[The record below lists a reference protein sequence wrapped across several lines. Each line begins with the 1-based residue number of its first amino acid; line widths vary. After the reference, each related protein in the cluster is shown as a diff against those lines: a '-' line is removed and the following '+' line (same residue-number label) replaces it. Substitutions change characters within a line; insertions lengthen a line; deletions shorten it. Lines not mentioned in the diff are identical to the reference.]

1 MCRRSV
7 LVTGAGGFIGSVLVA
22 ALLRL
27 GWDVAAVDQD
37 SSRLNRLLRFSGTG
51 NLHAFRVDITSQ
63 ADIADV
69 VMRAKPTSIVH
80 LAALHLIPVCEAQPR
95 QTVEVNIGGL
105 VNVLDAAD
113 RSRTEFVLF
122 ASSADVY
129 AASADPAAEGDQ
141 ARPSTMYGIT
151 KLIGERLVSEWADGQ
166 PGRRATNMRIFN
178 VYGSGDG
185 NPHVI
190 PDILRHLQQGDE
202 IRVGN
207 VEASRDFIHVDDLV
221 DLLCLVLESSA
232 PPALLNAGTG
242 SATKVSAVLDMI
254 QDLVGRPL
262 TLVSDS
268 ARVRANDRICL
279 RADTSQ
285 LRSLFPGYDPRH
297 IETGLRDILTAKG
310 APLGR
315 LRHSKA
321 GLA

>member
-1 MCRRSV
+1 MRRRSV

-27 GWDVAAVDQD
+27 GWDVTAVDQD
-37 SSRLNRLLRFSGTG
+37 SRRLDRLLRLPDAG
-51 NLHAFRVDITSQ
+51 NLHAFCVDITSQ

-95 QTVEVNIGGL
+95 RTVEVNIGGL

-113 RSRTEFVLF
+113 RSRTGFVLF

-141 ARPSTMYGIT
+141 ARPSTVYGVT
-151 KLIGERLVSEWADGQ
+151 KLIGERLVSEWADAQ

-190 PDILRHLQQGDE
+190 PDILRQFRQGGE

-207 VEASRDFIHVDDLV
+207 VEASRDFIHVDDLA
-221 DLLCLVLESSA
+221 DLLCRVLESSA

-242 SATKVSAVLDMI
+242 SATRVSAVLDVI
-254 QDLVGRPL
+254 QGLVSRPL
-262 TLVSDS
+262 TWVSDS
-268 ARVRANDRICL
+268 ARVRADDRICL

-285 LRSLFPGYDPRH
+285 LRSLFPGFDPRD

-310 APLGR
+310 VSLGW
-315 LRHSKA
+315 LRQGRA